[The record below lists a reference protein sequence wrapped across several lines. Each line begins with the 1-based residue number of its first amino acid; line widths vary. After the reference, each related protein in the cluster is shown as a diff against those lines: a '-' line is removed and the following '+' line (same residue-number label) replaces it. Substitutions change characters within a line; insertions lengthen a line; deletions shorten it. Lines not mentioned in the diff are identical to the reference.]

1 MGGTPLFSI
10 ARGAGEEE
18 KAHRIMGNV
27 FSLLS
32 ISSLLLTVLCYLL
45 RRPIMF
51 LFGASEAS
59 YVYADAYLKIYLLG
73 TPLSMLATGMNG
85 FINAQGFPRMGMLTV
100 IIGAALNLVLDPL
113 FIFVLDMGNREG
125 QIITSGKAIDIY
137 TDYYIDQM
145 WDNMVGYLSDGD
157 YYNAFFSLYMDMNE
171 LAGEY
176 EQYQTDPDSFISDY
190 SKAQK
195 QKSIFTSLGIAAIFS
210 LVIAG
215 FAVSSMKK
223 ACRNVRPYTDG
234 RAYLKENGFYLTTN
248 QDSFATTHTSMM
260 PIPRDDDDH
269 HSGGIGGSWG
279 GGSSTFSG
287 GGRSF
292 GGGGGKF

>member
-1 MGGTPLFSI
+1 M
-10 ARGAGEEE
+10 
-18 KAHRIMGNV
+18 KKRILVLLTALCM
-27 FSLLS
+27 LLS
-32 ISSLLLTVLCYLL
+32 ALPV
-45 RRPIMF
+45 
-51 LFGASEAS
+51 FGAEMTEQRVFDYAELIDEA
-59 YVYADAYLKIYLLG
+59 DEREMHLWIQDMRENWGMDLAYLTTNDIEGKSVQQYGADFYVEHDLG
-73 TPLSMLATGMNG
+73 LGENYDG
-85 FINAQGFPRMGMLTV
+85 V
-100 IIGAALNLVLDPL
+100 
-113 FIFVLDMGNREG
+113 IFVLDMGNREG

-145 WDNMVGYLSDGD
+145 WDNMVDYLSGGD

-260 PIPRDDDDH
+260 PIPRDDDNH
-269 HSGGIGGSWG
+269 HSGGIGGGSWG

>member
-1 MGGTPLFSI
+1 MKKKILVLLTALCMLFS
-10 ARGAGEEE
+10 ALP
-18 KAHRIMGNV
+18 V
-27 FSLLS
+27 
-32 ISSLLLTVLCYLL
+32 
-45 RRPIMF
+45 
-51 LFGASEAS
+51 FGAEMTEQRVFDYAELIDEA
-59 YVYADAYLKIYLLG
+59 DEREMHLWIQDMRENWGMDLAYLTTDDTEGKSVQQYGADFYVEHDLG
-73 TPLSMLATGMNG
+73 
-85 FINAQGFPRMGMLTV
+85 MGENYDGV
-100 IIGAALNLVLDPL
+100 
-113 FIFVLDMGNREG
+113 IFVLDMGNREG

-176 EQYQTDPDSFISDY
+176 EQYQTDPDSYISDY

>member
-1 MGGTPLFSI
+1 M
-10 ARGAGEEE
+10 
-18 KAHRIMGNV
+18 KKRILVLLTALCM
-27 FSLLS
+27 LLS
-32 ISSLLLTVLCYLL
+32 ALPV
-45 RRPIMF
+45 
-51 LFGASEAS
+51 FGAEMTEQRVFDYAELIDEA
-59 YVYADAYLKIYLLG
+59 DEREMHLWIQDMRENWGMDLAYLTTDDTEGKTVQQYGADFYVEHDLG
-73 TPLSMLATGMNG
+73 LGENYDG
-85 FINAQGFPRMGMLTV
+85 V
-100 IIGAALNLVLDPL
+100 
-113 FIFVLDMGNREG
+113 IFVLDMGNREG

-176 EQYQTDPDSFISDY
+176 EQYQTDPDSYISDY

-210 LVIAG
+210 LVIAA

>member
-1 MGGTPLFSI
+1 MKKKILVLLTALCMLFS
-10 ARGAGEEE
+10 AFP
-18 KAHRIMGNV
+18 V
-27 FSLLS
+27 
-32 ISSLLLTVLCYLL
+32 
-45 RRPIMF
+45 
-51 LFGASEAS
+51 FGAEMTEQRVFDYAELIDEA
-59 YVYADAYLKIYLLG
+59 DEREMHLWIQDMRENWGMDLAYLTTNDTEGKTVQQYGADFYVEHDLG
-73 TPLSMLATGMNG
+73 LGENYDG
-85 FINAQGFPRMGMLTV
+85 V
-100 IIGAALNLVLDPL
+100 
-113 FIFVLDMGNREG
+113 IFVLDMGNREG

-145 WDNMVGYLSDGD
+145 WDNMVDYLSGGD

-210 LVIAG
+210 LVIAA

-292 GGGGGKF
+292 GGGGGRF

>member
-1 MGGTPLFSI
+1 MSGQVS
-10 ARGAGEEE
+10 RGSAGECQADEQ
-18 KAHRIMGNV
+18 AV
-27 FSLLS
+27 
-32 ISSLLLTVLCYLL
+32 VL
-45 RRPIMF
+45 
-51 LFGASEAS
+51 
-59 YVYADAYLKIYLLG
+59 
-73 TPLSMLATGMNG
+73 
-85 FINAQGFPRMGMLTV
+85 
-100 IIGAALNLVLDPL
+100 
-113 FIFVLDMGNREG
+113 
-125 QIITSGKAIDIY
+125 
-137 TDYYIDQM
+137 
-145 WDNMVGYLSDGD
+145 
-157 YYNAFFSLYMDMNE
+157 
-171 LAGEY
+171 
-176 EQYQTDPDSFISDY
+176 
-190 SKAQK
+190 
-195 QKSIFTSLGIAAIFS
+195 
-210 LVIAG
+210 AG

>member
-1 MGGTPLFSI
+1 MKKRIFVLLTALCMLFS
-10 ARGAGEEE
+10 ALP
-18 KAHRIMGNV
+18 V
-27 FSLLS
+27 
-32 ISSLLLTVLCYLL
+32 
-45 RRPIMF
+45 
-51 LFGASEAS
+51 FGAEMTEQRVFDYAELIDEA
-59 YVYADAYLKIYLLG
+59 DEREMHLWIQDMRENWGMDLAYLTTNDTEGKSVQQYGADFYVEHDLG
-73 TPLSMLATGMNG
+73 LGENYDG
-85 FINAQGFPRMGMLTV
+85 V
-100 IIGAALNLVLDPL
+100 
-113 FIFVLDMGNREG
+113 IFVLDMGNREG

-145 WDNMVGYLSDGD
+145 WDNMVDYLSGGD

>member
-1 MGGTPLFSI
+1 MKKKILVLLTALCMLFS
-10 ARGAGEEE
+10 ALP
-18 KAHRIMGNV
+18 V
-27 FSLLS
+27 
-32 ISSLLLTVLCYLL
+32 
-45 RRPIMF
+45 
-51 LFGASEAS
+51 FGAEMTEQRVFDYAELIDEA
-59 YVYADAYLKIYLLG
+59 DEREMHLWIQDMRENWGMDLAYLTTNDTEGKSVQQYGADFYVEHELG
-73 TPLSMLATGMNG
+73 LGENYDG
-85 FINAQGFPRMGMLTV
+85 V
-100 IIGAALNLVLDPL
+100 
-113 FIFVLDMGNREG
+113 IFVLDMGNREG

-145 WDNMVGYLSDGD
+145 WDNMVDYLSDGD

-260 PIPRDDDDH
+260 PIPRDDDNH
-269 HSGGIGGSWG
+269 HSGGIGGGSWG

>member
-1 MGGTPLFSI
+1 M
-10 ARGAGEEE
+10 
-18 KAHRIMGNV
+18 KKRILVLLTALCM
-27 FSLLS
+27 LLS
-32 ISSLLLTVLCYLL
+32 ALPV
-45 RRPIMF
+45 
-51 LFGASEAS
+51 FGAEMTEQRVFDYAELIDEA
-59 YVYADAYLKIYLLG
+59 DEREMHLWIQDMRENWGMDLAYLTTNDTEGKTVQQYGADFYVEHDLG
-73 TPLSMLATGMNG
+73 LGENYDG
-85 FINAQGFPRMGMLTV
+85 V
-100 IIGAALNLVLDPL
+100 
-113 FIFVLDMGNREG
+113 IFVLDMGNREG

-195 QKSIFTSLGIAAIFS
+195 QKTIFTSLGIAAIFS